1 MEELPM
7 RMLAEDDRPRE
18 KLLKNGSRH
27 LSNAELVAILI
38 GSGTR
43 DAPAIRVARQV
54 MQLVNEDLF
63 QLGRLDWQ
71 RIKSVRGIG
80 KARYVVIAAALE
92 LGRRRSEAAPQPQAQ
107 MRCSQ
112 DVFQLVGPSLSDLAH
127 EEFWVLFL
135 NQRKAVVSKQSLSSG
150 GIAGTVADLRM
161 IFRAALEH
169 QASSIIVCHNHPS
182 GNLQPSQADKELTR
196 RIRLAGKTMDIPLD
210 DHLIVAANH
219 YYSFA
224 DEGLI
229 DL

>member
-1 MEELPM
+1 M

-18 KLLKNGSRH
+18 KLLKNGSKH